1 MAKGVPTILLAG
13 TLGQGHEE
21 LYNHGIAGIVCI
33 ADRPMNFDQSLRRT
47 GELLEAA
54 AHRAMRL
61 IGVGRGMG
69 AEVITGK
76 PGLEAGPGEPR

>member
-1 MAKGVPTILLAG
+1 MGSPGRDDLRLLNNHAVQTERWRYIQYHDG
-13 TLGQGHEE
+13 GQE
-21 LYNHGIAGIVCI
+21 LYDHGIAGIVCI

-69 AEVITGK
+69 G
-76 PGLEAGPGEPR
+76 

>member
-1 MAKGVPTILLAG
+1 
-13 TLGQGHEE
+13 LGQGHEE

-69 AEVITGK
+69 G
-76 PGLEAGPGEPR
+76 